1 VKRKRSERAKLAQ
14 IARSEPKANGESH
27 QMEKKIIEFANL
39 LRKSGI
45 RVSVAETI
53 DSFTAIDELSFDDR
67 EIFRDALRT
76 TMVKRSED
84 IAGFDQLFDLY
95 WSSFYDGLRNAFDQ
109 AQGQMGGDFDL
120 EKLME
125 AIKQGMQNM
134 QGQMDKLDLSE
145 LAKALL
151 TQDLSQ
157 LEQLIRE
164 AAQSA
169 GTERIENMLQIGFF
183 TRRTMEQLDAEGAGK
198 QLRDLA
204 QQLREGGMPDAQVDA
219 LLDLIEKFLEALR
232 QSVRNFTERE
242 LQQRNF
248 DYMEKFRRESLLEKS
263 FYNLTEDEIK
273 RMREVVARLAQR
285 IKNVLTIRKRRLK
298 RGKLDLHTM
307 LRRNAG
313 HGGVPFELIFKQR
326 KKDRPKLVI
335 LCDVSSSVANVSRF
349 MLQFMYSLQEC
360 FTKIRSFVFVSE
372 LGEVTPVFKEK
383 DINGAI
389 EKALDG
395 GDVINVYTRS
405 NFGAAFHYFWQN
417 FLSAVDQKTTVL
429 ILGDARNNYND
440 PRAWCLRDIYN
451 KAKDVVWLNPESPSA
466 WGFGDSVMDK
476 YMPYVDVAE
485 ECRNLKQLSKVVD
498 RLVL

>member
-1 VKRKRSERAKLAQ
+1 VQRK
-14 IARSEPKANGESH
+14 IV
-27 QMEKKIIEFANL
+27 EFTNL

-45 RVSVAETI
+45 RVSMAESIDAFVAL
-53 DSFTAIDELSFDDR
+53 DELSLQDR

-84 IAGFDQLFDLY
+84 IASFDQLFDLY
-95 WSSFYDGLRNAFDQ
+95 WSAFYDNLRGAFDQ
-109 AQGQMGGDFDL
+109 AVGSMNGEFDL
-120 EKLME
+120 EKMLQ
-125 AIKQGMQNM
+125 AIQQGLKNL
-134 QGQMDKLDLSE
+134 QGQQQEMDLSE

-157 LEQLIRE
+157 LEQLIRQ
-164 AAQSA
+164 AAQAA

-183 TRRTMEQLDAEGAGK
+183 TRRTLEQMDAEGAGK

-204 QQLREGGMPDAQVDA
+204 RQLRESGMPDAQVDA
-219 LLDLIEKFLEALR
+219 LLDLIDKFLEALR
-232 QSVRNFTERE
+232 QAVRNYTERE

-263 FYNLTEDEIK
+263 FYNLTEDEIRK
-273 RMREVVARLAQR
+273 MREVVARLAQR
-285 IKNVLTIRKRRLK
+285 IKNVLSIRRRRLK

-326 KKDRPKLVI
+326 RKDRPKLVI

-360 FTKIRSFVFVSE
+360 FTKIRSFVFVAE
-372 LGEVTPVFKEK
+372 LGEVTPLFKER
-383 DINGAI
+383 DISLAI
-389 EKALDG
+389 DKALDG
-395 GDVINVYTRS
+395 GDAINVYTRS
-405 NFGAAFHYFWQN
+405 NFGHAFHYFWQN
-417 FLSAVDQKTTVL
+417 FLAAVDNKTTVL

-440 PRAWCLRDIYN
+440 PRAWCLRDIHN

-476 YMPYVDVAE
+476 YLPAVDIAE
-485 ECRNLKQLSKVVD
+485 ECRNLRQLSRIVD
-498 RLVL
+498 KLVL